1 MQAKKLTFTAAAKPK
16 VDWRPSKGRQYSDLM
31 DTARDLGVPALYAVY
46 FGGLGYR
53 ANWPCEEDPPGC
65 EDCAGLTI
73 NMVPL
78 LTYSSSPTPT
88 DAADLACTYG
98 TLWKSSAASRL
109 GGAPYR
115 SPAPRS
121 RTCVL
126 GERQPSAA
134 AAGVRLA
141 YPVVGWVAPDWGLG
155 PSRAGLKPDTILS
168 RIAAYPSHRSPKIGT
183 SPTIK
188 G

>member
-31 DTARDLGVPALYAVY
+31 DTARDLPLPVY
-46 FGGLGYR
+46 FGGLGYG

-88 DAADLACTYG
+88 DAADSGLHVRDPLEKLSGIKTWWRSLPFAGTPLADVRSG
-98 TLWKSSAASRL
+98 RAPAI
-109 GGAPYR
+109 GGSGR
-115 SPAPRS
+115 
-121 RTCVL
+121 C
-126 GERQPSAA
+126 
-134 AAGVRLA
+134 AAGRTWPGVARIGVLA
-141 YPVVGWVAPDWGLG
+141 HRG
-155 PSRAGLKPDTILS
+155 RASTWI
-168 RIAAYPSHRSPKIGT
+168 RS
-183 SPTIK
+183 
-188 G
+188 

>member
-16 VDWRPSKGRQYSDLM
+16 VDWRHSKGRQYSDLM

-98 TLWKSSAASRL
+98 TPLEKLSGIKTWWRSLPFAGTPLADVRSGRAPAIGGSGRCAAGLPGGRVGRPGL
-109 GGAPYR
+109 GSWPIAGGPQAGYDLEPYR
-115 SPAPRS
+115 
-121 RTCVL
+121 
-126 GERQPSAA
+126 G
-134 AAGVRLA
+134 
-141 YPVVGWVAPDWGLG
+141 
-155 PSRAGLKPDTILS
+155 I
-168 RIAAYPSHRSPKIGT
+168 PSHRSPKIGT

>member
-1 MQAKKLTFTAAAKPK
+1 MIRL
-16 VDWRPSKGRQYSDLM
+16 
-31 DTARDLGVPALYAVY
+31 RDLGVPALYAVY

-78 LTYSSSPTPT
+78 LTYSSSPTTT

-98 TLWKSSAASRL
+98 TPLEKLSGIKTWWRSLPFAGTPLADVRSGRSA
-109 GGAPYR
+109 
-115 SPAPRS
+115 
-121 RTCVL
+121 VL
-126 GERQPSAA
+126 SAA

-141 YPVVGWVAPDWGLG
+141 YPVAGWVAPDWGLG

-168 RIAAYPSHRSPKIGT
+168 RIAAYPPTGLRKSEPARRSRDDPC
-183 SPTIK
+183 SL
-188 G
+188 